1 MEIDPE
7 QLAAAG
13 ALCTRQQDH
22 VQDIAAYLEGVL
34 DRPEAFAGVL
44 TVFAGS
50 YAGAVAAGRR
60 GLADSARAA
69 GLMGRGMVQLRAE
82 VLATDDEVARRMG
95 RTRPGGRY
103 DAPPGGGP
111 TGGAL
116 PGGGGQLGGGGPAP
130 VRSPLA
136 LRVLPG
142 PPGGAGEH
150 RTARWEQR
158 SDAAADR
165 WRARWDARAGR
176 VADPGRYEA
185 ERRERRR
192 VRGVAD
198 LALAPGEALRG
209 VREQVAG
216 LAGSVGATVDALGD
230 LREQRELVVGSAATP
245 AAADVVRV
253 ARGWWR

>member
-7 QLAAAG
+7 ELAAAG
-13 ALCTRQQDH
+13 ALCTRQQEH
-22 VQDIAAYLEGVL
+22 AHDIAAYLEGVL

-44 TVFAGS
+44 SVFAAS

-69 GLMGRGMVQLRAE
+69 GLMGRGMGTLRAE
-82 VLATDDEVARRMG
+82 VLATDDEVARRLG

-103 DAPPGGGP
+103 ETPPGGGP
-111 TGGAL
+111 S
-116 PGGGGQLGGGGPAP
+116 GGGGPLGGGGPAP

-136 LRVLPG
+136 LRGL
-142 PPGGAGEH
+142 PGGAGEQ
-150 RTARWEQR
+150 RTVRWEQR

-176 VADPGRYEA
+176 VADPHRYEA
-185 ERRERRR
+185 ERRQRRR
-192 VRGVAD
+192 AGDVAG
-198 LALAPGEALRG
+198 LALAPGEVLRG
-209 VREQVAG
+209 VREQVVG
-216 LAGSVGATVDALGD
+216 LTGSVGATADALGD
-230 LREQRELVVGSAATP
+230 LREQRELVTGSGATP
-245 AAADVVRV
+245 AAADVVQD